1 MLLNSPKSKAGKE
14 VKLICQRRGKLKLY
28 RKKGKMQKKYAVMQ
42 KEYAD
47 D

>member
-1 MLLNSPKSKAGKE
+1 MLLNSPKSKARKE
-14 VKLICQRRGKLKLY
+14 VNSICHEERQIKLY

-47 D
+47 N